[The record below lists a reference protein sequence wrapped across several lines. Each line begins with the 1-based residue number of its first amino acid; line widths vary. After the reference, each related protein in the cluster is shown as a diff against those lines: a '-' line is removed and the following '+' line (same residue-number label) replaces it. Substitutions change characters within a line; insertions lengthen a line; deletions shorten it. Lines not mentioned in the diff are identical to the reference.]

1 MACENAARRAGRL
14 NGVFVFK
21 LLVMLGTFLLVAL
34 AMLALRQRRLEM
46 TAESVKIH
54 DEILARRQTLLD
66 QRVQIS
72 KQTNPWAL
80 AAGLK
85 AAGMDTGGALEQRPS
100 TADVR
105 SNNGTPAVVTD
116 LVAPVMGDSGHSNP
130 NRARQ

>member
-1 MACENAARRAGRL
+1 
-14 NGVFVFK
+14 
-21 LLVMLGTFLLVAL
+21 
-34 AMLALRQRRLEM
+34 MLALRQRRLEM
-46 TAESVKIH
+46 TAESVRIH

-100 TADVR
+100 TTDAR
-105 SNNGTPAVVTD
+105 SSNATPAVVTD
-116 LVAPVMGDSGHSNP
+116 LVAPVMDDGGHANP
-130 NRARQ
+130 GRHRE

>member
-1 MACENAARRAGRL
+1 M
-14 NGVFVFK
+14 FK

-46 TAESVKIH
+46 TAESVRIH

-100 TADVR
+100 TNVGS
-105 SNNGTPAVVTD
+105 SNSTPAVVTD
-116 LVAPVMGDSGHSNP
+116 LEAPVMDESGHSNP